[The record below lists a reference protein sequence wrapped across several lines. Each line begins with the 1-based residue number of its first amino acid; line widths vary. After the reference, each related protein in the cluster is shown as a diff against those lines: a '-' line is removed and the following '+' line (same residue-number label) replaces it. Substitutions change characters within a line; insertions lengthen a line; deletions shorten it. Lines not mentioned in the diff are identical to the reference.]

1 MDTSIVAASAG
12 KRGRKSSVILT
23 DRLCE
28 KSVAKRL
35 KLYDRKCPSLYVST
49 TTAGVAT
56 FSFKFTDTQ
65 TGKQRTGWLGVYNP
79 ETFTVEDARSRLY
92 GLRGR
97 GAAALAETFRDRKV
111 QQARKGKTVDDIIE
125 ERIEWMKT
133 PVRKPD
139 GEMRP
144 RTRKLGERRQPSAGA
159 SSAPGSAKRS
169 PARSPSTTLRP
180 CRMTSSQASSAF
192 ARLAMLGICARRSR
206 ACSIGRRKPA
216 GTT

>member
-79 ETFTVEDARSRLY
+79 ENFTVEDARSRVY
-92 GLRGR
+92 SLRGR

-111 QQARKGKTVDDIIE
+111 QQAKKGKTVDDIIE

-144 RTRKLGERRQPSAGA
+144 RLESWENVA
-159 SSAPGSAKRS
+159 SHLRALPRP
-169 PARSPSTTLRP
+169 PARQKDRQ
-180 CRMTSSQASSAF
+180 RGHQA
-192 ARLAMLGICARRSR
+192 RHCD
-206 ACSIGRRKPA
+206 PVE
-216 GTT
+216 